1 MLKYLEASIVGGMDS
16 IQRSYLNDATTYIR
30 NWLDVIYAYI
40 LRQGDILCIMK
51 AGDIICIMKAG

>member
-1 MLKYLEASIVGGMDS
+1 MLKYLKASIVGGMDS

-40 LRQGDILCIMK
+40 VK
-51 AGDIICIMKAG
+51 AG